1 MDELFINAL
10 ITSAGLALLLAPMGC
25 FVVWR
30 NMSFFGETL
39 SHSALLG
46 IGGALVLDL
55 PILLGV
61 LLIVGVLALILG
73 EDYKPRK
80 ASHTHMAIIMY
91 TCLSLG
97 LILMHFFPTRLSAE
111 SFLFGDLLLQST
123 SQQLML
129 FACALAC
136 LGFLFAYYKPLL
148 LMTMSA
154 PLAKAEGVNI
164 TALNRSFIFILAA
177 AISVAVQSVG
187 VLLVPAMLI
196 LPAATAFAFS
206 RSPGHMISLSIIAAG
221 LAFAGGL
228 SMAFYANTPTA
239 PTVIAVA
246 AGLYA
251 GAQLLRRDA

>member
-10 ITSAGLALLLAPMGC
+10 ITSVGLSLLLAPMGC

-46 IGGALVLDL
+46 IGGALVLGL
-55 PILLGV
+55 PIFLGV
-61 LLIVGVLALILG
+61 LLIVGALALMLG
-73 EDYKPRK
+73 QGAKPRK

-97 LILMHFFPTRLSAE
+97 LMLMHFFPTHLSAE

-123 SQQLML
+123 SQQLIL
-129 FACALAC
+129 FACALGC
-136 LGFLFAYYKPLL
+136 LGFLFVCYKPLL
-148 LMTMSA
+148 LMTLSA

-196 LPAATAFAFS
+196 LPAAIAFIFS
-206 RSPGHMISLSIIAAG
+206 RSPSHMIGLSVMISGFAY
-221 LAFAGGL
+221 AGGL
-228 SMAFYANTPTA
+228 SIAFYANTPTA

-251 GAQLLRRDA
+251 LAQFLRRGA